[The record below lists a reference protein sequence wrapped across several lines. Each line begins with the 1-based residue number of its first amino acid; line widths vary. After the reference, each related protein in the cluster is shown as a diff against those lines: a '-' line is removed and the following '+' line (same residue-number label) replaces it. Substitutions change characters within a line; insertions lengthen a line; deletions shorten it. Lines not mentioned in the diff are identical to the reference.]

1 MQLDDFLNLF
11 DMVEH
16 VFAYS
21 NHPEHKEVKLVA
33 IKMPKNVSFYGN
45 FGIVKDMVKI
55 RFKLRKYEKIAKRNY
70 LPDNYHRDIYLKIH
84 NFKQTRY
91 PE

>member
-1 MQLDDFLNLF
+1 MHLDDFLNLF

-33 IKMPKNVSFYGN
+33 IKMPKNVSFLWKFWNRERYGKN
-45 FGIVKDMVKI
+45 KI
-55 RFKLRKYEKIAKRNY
+55 
-70 LPDNYHRDIYLKIH
+70 
-84 NFKQTRY
+84 
-91 PE
+91 